1 MAIGETKMSTAKTLL
16 EENDLYVRYGQR
28 LEGEHQ
34 GKYIAI
40 SRDGR
45 VIVDTNDLSVIGQ
58 AIQRFGRGNFIFRR
72 IGYSYVRQVRWGH
85 AGQQGLPVSPGG
97 NYRA

>member
-1 MAIGETKMSTAKTLL
+1 MSTARTLH
-16 EENDLYVRYGQR
+16 EDNDLYKRYGQP

-40 SRDGR
+40 SWDGR

-58 AIQRFGRGNFIFRR
+58 ALQTFGRGNFIFRR
-72 IGYSYVRQVRWGH
+72 IGYSYVRQLRWGH
-85 AGQQGLPVSPGG
+85 AGQQGLSVYPGG
-97 NYRA
+97 SYRT